1 MSKRLL
7 KGLRKAIEFELN
19 GHYFY
24 LMAADSIKDSKGK
37 KLFKKLAEEELE
49 HKKFLESHFNAI
61 SKTGKPDPKAK
72 LSKGI
77 DLSGDNPLF
86 SDDLKKR
93 IKDAHFEMTAVSVAI
108 NLELNSIKHYKSEAK
123 AATES
128 KVKKF
133 FEELVKWETGHYDA
147 LVRQDNAVKE
157 EYWDNYN
164 FAPF

>member
-7 KGLRKAIEFELN
+7 KGLQKAIELELN
-19 GHYFY
+19 GYYFY
-24 LMAADSIKDSKGK
+24 LMAAESMKDSKGR

-49 HKKFLESHFNAI
+49 HKKFLENHFKAI

-72 LSKGI
+72 LGKGI

-86 SDDLKKR
+86 SNDLKKR
-93 IKDAHFEMTAVSVAI
+93 IKDAHFEMTAVSIAI
-108 NLELNSIKHYKSEAK
+108 NLELNSIKFYKSEAK

-133 FEELVKWETGHYDA
+133 FGELMKWETGHYDA
-147 LVRQDNAVKE
+147 LVRQDKSVKE
-157 EYWDNYN
+157 DYWANNN